1 MKKKLLMLM
10 VPLMG
15 TFFGYSQAEFIVTAP
30 SNSGATTGL
39 RAPNGTTAHTTLR
52 GVMIIPASELINI
65 PASTIITKV
74 GFLIATAG
82 GPTPAGGNIQY
93 YLQNTADVTNLKPT
107 DWATV
112 IAPMTSVY
120 NGPFSLPAVAGPTGD
135 VTLTSSFTY
144 TGGSLYVAYDYLGS
158 TFGTTSWIYASNN
171 SLTGSWRG
179 DASATTTPAAT
190 LTGISGF
197 RPCFRFV
204 FDNPF
209 TNELSVTGVAGE
221 KGNFNNTIKTTQ
233 TVTSVISNTSQG
245 TLTNIPVTLSVTG
258 ANPFT
263 VTQNIPSIAA
273 GASSTLLFNNVPTNV
288 LGAQTLTVSVPADQN
303 NANNS
308 LTFNQHVK
316 CDTIGYAQSP
326 VQSGSVGFNTGAGL
340 IAVRHQIP
348 ANIQTFV
355 KSVSNYFPAT
365 ASVAGNTMKGIL
377 MDGNGVIL
385 DSTAAI
391 TITAGMLNTKQDFNF
406 INGAINVAGST
417 IYVGFRQDANATVGY
432 FPFAN
437 QNNSFVDPNAAA
449 TFNLFGGGTSPVGS
463 GLGYLMIEAVLTYG
477 GFDVPNSSS
486 NGSVCTNT
494 ALNITPTQ
502 GYTNYEFFVD
512 GSSVQNGA
520 TSTYTTAPLT
530 ADMNYNVNITNG
542 ACILNSNVTNITITS
557 SITNTIAAAICPGQ
571 TYVLGTQTLN
581 AGGTFSETFTSSTG
595 CDSIVTLNLTLNAT
609 ATGTDTRT
617 ECNSFTWINGTTY
630 TANNNTATFN
640 IVGGAATGC
649 DSLVTLNLTINS
661 VSNIA
666 TTLAGATIT
675 ATNTGATYQW
685 LDCNNNNAEIANETN
700 QSFTATVNGSY
711 AVELTQNGCVDT
723 TACITIA
730 SVGIVENSFGDD
742 MVVYPNPTNGNFSID
757 LGAIY
762 ENTQITITDIS
773 GRLIVSKNMTASQV
787 LNLTIEEPAGIYFV
801 TVQSENK
808 KAVIHLVKE

>member
-595 CDSIVTLNLTLNAT
+595 CDSIVTLNLTLNTT

-640 IVGGAATGC
+640 IVGGAANGC

-666 TTLAGATIT
+666 TTLAGATIS
-675 ATNTGATYQW
+675 ATNAGATYQW